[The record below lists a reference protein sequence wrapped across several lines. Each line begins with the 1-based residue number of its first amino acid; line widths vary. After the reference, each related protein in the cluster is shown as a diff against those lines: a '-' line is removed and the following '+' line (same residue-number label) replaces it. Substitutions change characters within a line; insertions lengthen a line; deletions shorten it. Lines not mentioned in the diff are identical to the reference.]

1 MSAAFFSHEA
11 EHAVIALLTGSE
23 KYAEYAQ
30 QLTSEDFHDADA
42 KAVFTAMVAL
52 RNAGKSAS
60 LVTISDELIRTTG
73 GDSALI
79 KAMNWKAQHGL
90 EGFAIKTHIETLK
103 NCRLRRDLFSLL
115 DSAKDSLMDANN
127 DTTSVLDATR
137 QRMRNLV
144 ITGQDW
150 QSMQNVLLATFE
162 KLERRA
168 NGEEKPMPSGLRG
181 LDNLTSG
188 FHKGELT
195 IIGARPAVGKS
206 ALGMFV
212 ALSAARQGHKVGVI
226 SLEMTDD
233 QYGAR
238 VLGSASNIGPSKLR
252 GGTLDADDWAALA
265 DSMELHGGLSINFQ
279 FNVRYIEDLR
289 MEAQKLVDS
298 QELDLLVIDYLQL
311 LQSRQRFQKD
321 FERIGYVSR
330 CIKQMSTDFKIA
342 IIALAQVGR
351 SADGSMPSLSELRGS
366 GEIEQDADNV
376 IFLHRCED
384 DSDRY
389 VHPSDVGSVG
399 ALQEKG
405 MQYMVV
411 NVAKQRQGQTG
422 MTPVI
427 FNPTRMHFT
436 TIAREA

>member
-52 RNAGKSAS
+52 RNAGKPAS

-389 VHPSDVGSVG
+389 VHPCDVGSVG

-427 FNPTRMHFT
+427 FDPARMHFT

>member
-42 KAVFTAMVAL
+42 KAVFAAIVAL
-52 RNAGKSAS
+52 RNAGKPAS

-103 NCRLRRDLFSLL
+103 SCRLRRDLFSLL

-168 NGEEKPMPSGLRG
+168 NGEEKPMPSGIRG

-427 FNPTRMHFT
+427 FDPARMHFT
-436 TIAREA
+436 TIARRA